1 MCLQFHINFVW
12 LTFTVYMWLRCS
24 VTGRWAWYFSTCS
37 QYAQIA
43 QYLNT
48 FVRVVSLVWQGAV
61 WLGAG
66 HGTFFYIYTTCIIPE
81 YSYTF
86 VYYQHWCD
94 LGAVWLGAGRDT
106 QTFLAA
112 YTTCSLSSDSPAKIF
127 QFLSR
132 EELKLWVWGERASVE
147 LPYLSIF
154 ENFNSSHDRT
164 WNF

>member
-1 MCLQFHINFVW
+1 
-12 LTFTVYMWLRCS
+12 MWLRCS
-24 VTGRWAWYFSTCS
+24 LTGRWAWYFSTYS

-66 HGTFFYIYTTCIIPE
+66 HGTFYVFTICIIPE

-112 YTTCSLSSDSPAKIF
+112 YTTCSLSSDSPAKRLKISSPVMRGIEIF
-127 QFLSR
+127 KNWQIYELNTCSLSSEPHQHHAALQNHFAR
-132 EELKLWVWGERASVE
+132 PPQCNIV
-147 LPYLSIF
+147 LS
-154 ENFNSSHDRT
+154 
-164 WNF
+164 